1 MRLNSFHFLIILLLS
16 TPVYIL
22 ANLKDENLLQNLPD
36 GYKVD
41 FQTKQGNMLMMEMV
55 PTNQSVNNWNEMI
68 TSQTMLGLQNT
79 TPQAFQSF
87 MQKSWADSCKNSEFA
102 SVAKG
107 KENGYPFS
115 IWIQVC
121 PLNQSTG
128 KPEHT
133 FFKAIKGN
141 DSFYIVQKAFKYK
154 PSKQEVIEWM
164 QYFKTVTVC
173 DTRISNSLCPKL
185 DK

>member
-1 MRLNSFHFLIILLLS
+1 MRLNTLHFLIILFLS
-16 TPVYIL
+16 TPVHVL

-36 GYKVD
+36 GYKID
-41 FQTKQGNMLMMEMV
+41 FQTKQQNMIMMEMV
-55 PTNQSVNNWNEMI
+55 PTNQSVNNWNEMV
-68 TSQTMLGLQNT
+68 TSQIMLGLKNT
-79 TPQAFQSF
+79 TPETFQSF
-87 MQKSWADSCKNSEFA
+87 MQKSWVDSCKNSEFA

-107 KENGYPFS
+107 KENGYPFA

-154 PSKQEVIEWM
+154 PSKQEVVEWM